1 MWGALG
7 CSRVFSS
14 YCRQCW
20 QLAMAQEPRGIQDP
34 MTGQLGRKD
43 RGVESGGALRWPAV
57 SLAGPGTLEEG
68 PAACRGPVL
77 LWEPWVWGARE
88 EPAWARPAQ
97 FSCRCMG
104 VESEPWQRTGT
115 GR

>member
-1 MWGALG
+1 
-7 CSRVFSS
+7 
-14 YCRQCW
+14 
-20 QLAMAQEPRGIQDP
+20 

-43 RGVESGGALRWPAV
+43 RGGRVWRGPQV

-68 PAACRGPVL
+68 PAACRVL
-77 LWEPWVWGARE
+77 VLPWEPWVWGARE

-97 FSCRCMG
+97 FSCRRMG